1 MAVGLPIMLPLV
13 CRITAT
19 GDCSPGEAGPSRGQW
34 LNENG
39 WWYTSSESSG
49 QPIRP
54 ARCCFDDWADLM
66 LEGALTGEHHRHLR
80 VGFVAGLDRFE
91 VAD

>member
-1 MAVGLPIMLPLV
+1 MLPLV

-19 GDCSPGEAGPSRGQW
+19 GDCPPGDAGALGRGQW

-39 WWYTSSESSG
+39 WCCNNSESSG

-54 ARCCFDDWADLM
+54 ARCCFDDLADLM
-66 LEGALTGEHHRHLR
+66 LEGALTGEHHRHLGI
-80 VGFVAGLDRFE
+80 GFVAGLDRFE